1 MDRLDDDL
9 FRELRA
15 DAKADIA
22 NLADNIGLLS
32 EEADFLFFAKAHFTE
47 AMGDFGRGGELLN
60 ADGSACADVT

>member
-15 DAKADIA
+15 DAKAYIA

-32 EEADFLFFAKAHFTE
+32 EEADFLFFAKAHFPE
-47 AMGDFGRGGELLN
+47 AMGDFRGGGELLD
-60 ADGSACADVT
+60 ADGSACTNVA